1 MKPGVMPL
9 RGAIVVTMAV
19 SLVAGAALA
28 RGVPMLQS
36 YDPMPGPSP
45 WGPDDEAGASNTQ
58 TPDKVLEG
66 KRLIKEGKVYRLG
79 HVYEP
84 GMPTFPGN
92 QGLSVEAGPISVIQQ
107 QVTNSE
113 VMHGEFGQMGTE
125 FDALGHFGYIPPG
138 STDPADA
145 LFYNQFTGAEILT
158 EDGLAHLGVEHVKP
172 LVTRGVLLDVKR
184 YANGGQTLA
193 FGQEITL
200 AMVKKTLRAQK
211 MDERDIGVGDVVLI
225 FTGWEENWELGTE
238 GYYTQ
243 PGVGLAQP
251 GIGIE
256 VAKWLA
262 SKGIACVGSDNF
274 GIEVTPPKPPVAPGV
289 VFPVHHHLLVKSGIF
304 MHEVMVLSELAA
316 DLAAELQE
324 RPHGHKSPYEF
335 FYVYSPLPLRGA
347 SGSPGIPLAIR

>member
-9 RGAIVVTMAV
+9 RGAIVVTMV
-19 SLVAGAALA
+19 ISLIGGAALA

-36 YDPMPGPSP
+36 YDPVPGPSP

-84 GMPTFPGN
+84 GMPAFPGN
-92 QGLSVEAGPISVIQQ
+92 QGLSLEAGPTTVIQQ

-138 STDPADA
+138 SSDPADA

-184 YANGGQTLA
+184 YANGGKTLA

-200 AMVKKTLRAQK
+200 AMVMKTLRAQK
-211 MDERDIGVGDVVLI
+211 MDERDIGAGDVVLI

-251 GIGIE
+251 GIGLE
-256 VAKWLA
+256 VAMWLS

-274 GIEVTPPKPPVAPGV
+274 GIEVTPPKAPVAPGV

-316 DLAAELQE
+316 DLAAELKE